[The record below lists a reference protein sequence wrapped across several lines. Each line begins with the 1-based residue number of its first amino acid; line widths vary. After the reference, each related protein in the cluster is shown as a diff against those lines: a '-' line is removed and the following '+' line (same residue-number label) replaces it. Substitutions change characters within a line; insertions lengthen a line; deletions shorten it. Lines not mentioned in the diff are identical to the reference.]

1 MTTVNDCVFD
11 IIFSVS
17 WARTKCF
24 ARGGRN
30 CSELW
35 RRIHRPVLLVM
46 SEALRFF
53 IELWTTEQNLSGH
66 YQDLQSKFAAILT
79 RCCDVYLVVETTN
92 KVIAMLNARVLD
104 EGSEEQSVIF
114 TLRTLA
120 RPERLHLGL
129 TLIEALI
136 TVLFMSLLVGL
147 SLPNIGVL
155 QDSASTAIALRRL
168 AQALESAKISA
179 ISSGETVTLCGSA
192 NRLVLPRE
200 LE

>member
-66 YQDLQSKFAAILT
+66 YQDLQSKFAAILQ
-79 RCCDVYLVVETTN
+79 RGAV
-92 KVIAMLNARVLD
+92 M
-104 EGSEEQSVIF
+104 S
-114 TLRTLA
+114 TL
-120 RPERLHLGL
+120 
-129 TLIEALI
+129 
-136 TVLFMSLLVGL
+136 
-147 SLPNIGVL
+147 
-155 QDSASTAIALRRL
+155 
-168 AQALESAKISA
+168 
-179 ISSGETVTLCGSA
+179 
-192 NRLVLPRE
+192 
-200 LE
+200 